1 VQVTTRPILFR
12 SRGRPESGT
21 GGPRKCAAGPTG
33 TRTLR
38 GVEPARQKPSSRYC
52 AQEEAGCFAGTGG
65 HGMFQHD
72 DTGVLIF
79 KTNKIHPRPLLFVVV
94 TAEVLASHP
103 RTTASRW
110 GFSLLCLMT
119 CFWLR
124 YDGRYLEDN
133 SCQKARIGR
142 VVYTTRI
149 LLYTDVSCPFVPTA
163 RYCSV
168 ANVITDVL
176 HLLLLWGTCG
186 TYMIATSTYNNDE
199 LSNIIGPLLLWR
211 HVLQTWL
218 LLALVRDMGQRPHT
232 KDSISITVYIGLR
245 KY

>member
-65 HGMFQHD
+65 HGMFQRD

-103 RTTASRW
+103 RTAASR
-110 GFSLLCLMT
+110 
-119 CFWLR
+119 
-124 YDGRYLEDN
+124 
-133 SCQKARIGR
+133 
-142 VVYTTRI
+142 
-149 LLYTDVSCPFVPTA
+149 
-163 RYCSV
+163 
-168 ANVITDVL
+168 
-176 HLLLLWGTCG
+176 
-186 TYMIATSTYNNDE
+186 
-199 LSNIIGPLLLWR
+199 
-211 HVLQTWL
+211 
-218 LLALVRDMGQRPHT
+218 
-232 KDSISITVYIGLR
+232 
-245 KY
+245 